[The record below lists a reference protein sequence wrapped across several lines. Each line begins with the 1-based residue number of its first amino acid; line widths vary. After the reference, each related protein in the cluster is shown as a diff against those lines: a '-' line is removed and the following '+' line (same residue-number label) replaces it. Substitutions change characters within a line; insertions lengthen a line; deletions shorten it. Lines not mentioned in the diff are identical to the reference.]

1 MTQRLR
7 GFIRRP
13 GAGEVQELAAA
24 ASVFLTD
31 RHAEEVAAAMD
42 AMLGAIDAVDDLP
55 PVTIPVRHT
64 DRDPG
69 RRPTAEEDPFN
80 AIIRLCRVKGAASG
94 ALAGK
99 TVGIKDA
106 VKVAG
111 VPMTNASTIHRDF
124 VPTHDATVVERLLD
138 AGATVTAKT
147 NLDDFSWAGTGE
159 TSTFGPTKN
168 PRNTAYSPGGSSS
181 GSAAAVAGGLVD
193 LAIGAD
199 TAGSVRI
206 PAAWCG
212 IVGLKATHGL
222 IPSFGAA
229 YIDHTLDYLGPMAKS
244 VEETALML
252 AAIAG
257 DDPRDPQWVRGDIRT
272 DDYTAQLGEG
282 VAGMRFGVVR
292 EALAWP
298 EADAAMTAMF
308 REAVRKMEGLG
319 AVVEEVSVPWWGH
332 AWPIQIAIMC
342 HSVSAMVDSNMEGF
356 NRGGMCDPDYQA
368 AFGKARRLAAHE
380 VGPFL
385 LVGILA
391 GHYLRREHFGAYYGK
406 AQNLRQEL
414 RRQVDAALGGLDAL
428 LTPVTAF
435 FPTPLIDEEMTL
447 TTMGE
452 KGSANTHNTCALNLT
467 GHPALSVPM
476 GADAR
481 NLPGGLQVI
490 APHWGEAGLLRIAR
504 AFEAG

>member
-13 GAGEVQELAAA
+13 GPREVQDLAAS

-55 PVTIPVRHT
+55 PVAIPVKHT

-69 RRPTAEEDPFN
+69 RRPTPDEDPFN
-80 AIIRLCRVKGAASG
+80 AIIRLCRVNGAPSG
-94 ALAGK
+94 PLAGK
-99 TVGIKDA
+99 SVGIKDA

-111 VPMTNASTIHRDF
+111 IPMTNASTIHRGF

-138 AGATVTAKT
+138 AGAVVTAKT

-168 PRNTAYSPGGSSS
+168 PRNDAYSPGGSSS

-257 DDPRDPQWVRGDIRT
+257 DDPRDPQWVRGAIRT
-272 DDYTAQLGEG
+272 DDYARGLGEG

-292 EALAWP
+292 EALQWT
-298 EADAAMTAMF
+298 EADPAMTAMF
-308 REAVRKMEGLG
+308 HDAVRKLEGLG
-319 AVVEEVSVPWWGH
+319 AAVEEVSVPWWRH

-342 HSVSAMVDSNMEGF
+342 HSVSAMVDSNLEGF

-391 GHYLRREHFGAYYGK
+391 GHYLRNDYFGAYYGK
-406 AQNLRQEL
+406 AQNLRHEL
-414 RRQVDAALGGLDAL
+414 RRQVDGALSGLDAL
-428 LTPVTAF
+428 ITPVTAF

-481 NLPGGLQVI
+481 NLPGGLQII
-490 APHWGEAGLLRIAR
+490 APHWREADLLRIAH

>member
-13 GAGEVQELAAA
+13 GPHEVQDLAAS

-55 PVTIPVRHT
+55 PVTIPVKHAY
-64 DRDPG
+64 RDPG
-69 RRPTAEEDPFN
+69 RPPTPDEDPYN
-80 AIIRLCRVKGAASG
+80 AIIRLCRVNGAPSG

-99 TVGIKDA
+99 SVGVKDA

-111 VPMTNASTIHRDF
+111 LPMTNASTIHRDF

-138 AGATVTAKT
+138 AGAAITAKT

-222 IPSFGAA
+222 IPAFGAA

-244 VEETALML
+244 VEEVALML
-252 AAIAG
+252 QAIAG
-257 DDPRDPQWVRGDIRT
+257 DDPRDPQWVRGAIQT
-272 DDYTAQLGEG
+272 DDYTRNLGG
-282 VAGMRFGVVR
+282 GAAGMRFGVVR
-292 EALAWP
+292 EALDWP
-298 EADAAMTAMF
+298 EADPAMTAMF
-308 REAVRKMEGLG
+308 REAVRKLEGLG
-319 AVVEEVSVPWWGH
+319 AAVEEVSIPWWRH
-332 AWPIQIAIMC
+332 AWPIEIAIMC
-342 HSVSAMVDSNMEGF
+342 HSVSAMVDSNLEGF
-356 NRGGMCDPDYQA
+356 GRGGMCDPDYQA
-368 AFGKARRLAAHE
+368 AFGKARRLAADR

-391 GHYLRREHFGAYYGK
+391 GHYLRNDYFGAYYGK
-406 AQNLRQEL
+406 AQNLRHEL
-414 RRQVDAALGGLDAL
+414 RRQVDAALDGLDAL
-428 LTPVTAF
+428 LTPVTSF
-435 FPTPLIDEEMTL
+435 FPTPLLDEEMTL

-452 KGSANTHNTCALNLT
+452 KGSANTHNTCAFNLT
-467 GHPALSVPM
+467 GHPAISVPM

-481 NLPGGLQVI
+481 NLPGGLQIV
-490 APHWGEAGLLRIAR
+490 ASHWREADLLRIAR